1 MRLRSSCVAWA
12 ALCALWL
19 VPQTFAN
26 TPTRGAAPSDHEV
39 ERAVNQLAKDPNL
52 SEERT
57 IRTLSFGE
65 DEEPEKPKEPTGFF
79 AWLAEFFQWFS
90 SGARWLFW
98 LLIGG
103 LVILLVFY
111 LARLFTERRSWSSA
125 TRALAPTHVQDLD
138 IRPESLP
145 DDVGGAARTLW
156 DQGQH
161 RAALSLLYR
170 GLLSRLVHVHEVE
183 IRASSTE
190 GDCLELAA
198 RRLTVERLD
207 FASRLIR
214 VWQRAVY
221 GGAEPSDEI
230 VHQLCAEFAFAL
242 DVPKSQAAANAA
254 PEAA

>member
-1 MRLRSSCVAWA
+1 LAQSAP
-12 ALCALWL
+12 L
-19 VPQTFAN
+19 
-26 TPTRGAAPSDHEV
+26 GAAPSDHEV
-39 ERAVNQLAKDPNL
+39 ERAVDQLAKDPNL
-52 SEERT
+52 AEERT
-57 IRTLSFGE
+57 IRMLSFGQ
-65 DEEPEKPKEPTGFF
+65 DDKPSERKERNGFF
-79 AWLAEFFQWFS
+79 EWVADFFGWFS

-103 LVILLVFY
+103 LVVLLVFY

-125 TRALAPTHVQDLD
+125 ARALAPTHVQDLD

-145 DDVGGAARTLW
+145 DDVGGAARALW
-156 DQGQH
+156 DQGQR

-170 GLLSRLVHVHEVE
+170 GLLSRLVHVYEVE

-207 FASRLIR
+207 FAARLIR

-221 GGAEPSDEI
+221 GGVEPSDET

-242 DVPKSQAAANAA
+242 DVPKTAAGHAA